1 MILRYFIISSNP
13 TGKEKAKKRTFY
25 SLGFE
30 VTDVVAD
37 KASNRREDR

>member
-37 KASNRREDR
+37 PLDLTKTD